1 MRVSVNNRRCI
12 PHRSLLCQSGNKRR
26 NLPHETKSVLIQR
39 RSPSLALVFFCF
51 PLSLSASVYFDGACE
66 RLRNTRATGAD
77 VLALLL
83 AGGVGDSS
91 AAILSI
97 FSWFRFPR
105 NDVLRRCTP
114 EKAKRMYVVPLVGLL
129 PSPFPPISAG
139 PLYYGLP
146 LPVLRFYLATSSCNG
161 APSTSRETLTPD
173 LRLDR
178 TPRAGTPWRLSCFS
192 RRRLNDSRSLFE
204 PWRSESIHILLRRL
218 L

>member
-97 FSWFRFPR
+97 FLVPFPR
-105 NDVLRRCTP
+105 NDVGTP
-114 EKAKRMYVVPLVGLL
+114 EMHAGKGKGCMYVVPLVGLL

-139 PLYYGLP
+139 PLYLRAAAP
-146 LPVLRFYLATSSCNG
+146 CLTIFISPPPHATVHQVPV
-161 APSTSRETLTPD
+161 E
-173 LRLDR
+173 RL
-178 TPRAGTPWRLSCFS
+178 
-192 RRRLNDSRSLFE
+192 
-204 PWRSESIHILLRRL
+204 
-218 L
+218 